1 MQTLGPT
8 DAGYDDA
15 RQLFNR
21 MIDRRPAVI
30 ARCESPADVAEAL
43 ALARTRELDVA
54 VRSGGHSVSGLS
66 TNDGGLVVD
75 VRPMDRVEVD
85 PDRRTMRVGAGAN
98 WGQIDAATQAHG
110 LAVTGGRATS
120 TGVAGYTLGG
130 GDGWLARTFGLACD
144 NLLAVDL
151 VTASGREVRASETEN
166 SELFWAL
173 HGGGGNFGVA
183 TAFEFRL
190 HPLGP
195 EILCGLAAWP
205 LDGADG
211 ADGAAAVDVA
221 RAYRDLM
228 PDAPEALGG
237 GIMVTSGDDTVPVEF
252 QGRSLLL
259 VIVCYAGDP
268 DEGRELLAPVLTP
281 EPPPL
286 DYVAVQP
293 YTQLQQDL
301 TDPPGYHHYWS
312 ADYHDRFEDDALDVF
327 LRAAAERPSPLVQQV
342 LFPWGGAIA
351 HLADGETPLS
361 HRQTPWVTHPFAV
374 WERPEDTEANIAW
387 VRRFRS
393 DIAPFTSGGV
403 YLNYI
408 GGEGRDRVRAAFGD
422 ETYARLQQVKA
433 EYDPDNVLRGN
444 QNIRPA

>member
-1 MQTLGPT
+1 LQTLEPT

-43 ALARTRELDVA
+43 ALARTKGMDVA

-85 PDRRTMRVGAGAN
+85 PERQTMRVGSGAN

-151 VTASGREVRASETEN
+151 VTASGQEVRASETEN
-166 SELFWAL
+166 PELFWAL

-205 LDGADG
+205 MDGPDDG
-211 ADGAAAVDVA
+211 VAADVA

-228 PDAPEALGG
+228 TDAPEALGG
-237 GIMVTSGDDTVPVEF
+237 GIMMISGDDTVPVEY
-252 QGRSLLL
+252 QGRTLLG
-259 VIVCYAGDP
+259 VVVCHAGDP

-286 DYVAVQP
+286 DFVTVQP
-293 YTQLQQDL
+293 YTQFQQDL

-312 ADYHDRFEDDALDVF
+312 ADYHDSFEDEALDVF
-327 LRAAAERPSPLVQQV
+327 LRAGTERPSPLVQQV
-342 LFPWGGAIA
+342 LLPWGGAIA
-351 HLADGETPLS
+351 HLANGETPLS

-374 WERPEDTEANIAW
+374 WERPEETEANIAW

-433 EYDPDNVLRGN
+433 EYDPDNVFRGN